1 MYVVVQ
7 LIINGLL
14 LGGTYLLLAVGL
26 NLIFGVMRIVNFA
39 HGGMLVFG
47 GLAVYWLNQSAHIGV
62 VLSVVIAVGGVGVIG
77 LVSQIAAL
85 SHIEVRGYDAELL
98 SLLGT
103 YGVSLVLVN
112 ASTLLFGAN
121 YVSLPLLQGSWK
133 VGAIHFGQSET
144 IAAAIGVV
152 CSLLV
157 VYWLS
162 RTRSGKQVMA
172 TAQSQTG
179 AEVCGI
185 NAAVAKR
192 VAFALGS
199 ALAGLAGAL
208 TILQSAIAPTAGL
221 NYTVLAF
228 VMIAIG
234 GLGNYAGAFLG
245 AIALA
250 LITTLTGYYLGGY
263 AAAIAPYALLVI
275 AMLAR
280 TRGSRFSLA

>member
-1 MYVVVQ
+1 MTVVVQ

-26 NLIFGVMRIVNFA
+26 NLIFGIMRIVNFA
-39 HGGMLVFG
+39 HGGMLVFA
-47 GLAVYWLNQSAHIGV
+47 GLAVYWLSQSAHINA
-62 VLSVVIAVGGVGVIG
+62 VLAAAIAVAGVGIIG
-77 LVSQIAAL
+77 LVSQVAAL
-85 SHIEVRGYDAELL
+85 SHIKVRGYDAELL
-98 SLLGT
+98 SLLAT
-103 YGVSLVLVN
+103 YGISLILVN
-112 ASTLLFGAN
+112 GSTLMFGAN

-157 VYWLS
+157 MYWLS

-208 TILQSAIAPTAGL
+208 TIFQSAIAPSASL

-228 VMIAIG
+228 VMVAIG

-245 AIALA
+245 AVALA
-250 LITTLTGYYLGGY
+250 LITTLSAYYLSGY
-263 AAAIAPYALLVI
+263 AAAIAPYALLLIV
-275 AMLAR
+275 MLAR